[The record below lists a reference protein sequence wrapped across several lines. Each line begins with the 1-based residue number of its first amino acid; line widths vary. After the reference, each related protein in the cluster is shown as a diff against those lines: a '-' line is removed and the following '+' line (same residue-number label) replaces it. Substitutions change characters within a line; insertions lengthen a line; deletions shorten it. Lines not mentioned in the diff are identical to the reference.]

1 MKPEKNLCFVDEITK
16 KIIEPM
22 FLTDLD
28 NDFEA
33 RKVSAFCEN
42 LLRRNSYVG

>member
-1 MKPEKNLCFVDEITK
+1 MKPEKNLCFVDEIAK

-33 RKVSAFCEN
+33 WSVSVFVKKC
-42 LLRRNSYVG
+42 

>member
-28 NDFEA
+28 NNCKA
-33 RKVSAFCEN
+33 WNVSVFCEKM
-42 LLRRNSYVG
+42 LRRNLYVG

>member
-16 KIIEPM
+16 IIIVPM

-33 RKVSAFCEN
+33 WKVSGFVKKC
-42 LLRRNSYVG
+42 